1 MHTHLRGTLRLLLVG
16 VAVAACQDSD
26 YRIDQLDTSFSMD
39 SAMKVLSDGNPI
51 DTTMRPPP
59 GALVPASDTL
69 KNVWRKAEYLI
80 DGNNIQVLYYSPN
93 NEKWKATD
101 TIPKEKVIPVIFVN
115 GKLFGTGR
123 RAYEDA
129 MDKWNL
135 PASLY

>member
-1 MHTHLRGTLRLLLVG
+1 MHTIHRRALALSALAIL
-16 VAVAACQDSD
+16 AACQDSD
-26 YRIDQLDTSFSMD
+26 YRIDQLDTSFTMD
-39 SAMKVLSDGNPI
+39 SAMKVLADGNPI

-59 GALVPASDTL
+59 GGLVPASDTL

-80 DGNNIQVLYYSPN
+80 DGNSIQVLYYSPN

-101 TIPKEKVIPVIFVN
+101 TVPKEKVIPVIFVN

-123 RAYEDA
+123 GAYEDA

-135 PASLY
+135 PAALY